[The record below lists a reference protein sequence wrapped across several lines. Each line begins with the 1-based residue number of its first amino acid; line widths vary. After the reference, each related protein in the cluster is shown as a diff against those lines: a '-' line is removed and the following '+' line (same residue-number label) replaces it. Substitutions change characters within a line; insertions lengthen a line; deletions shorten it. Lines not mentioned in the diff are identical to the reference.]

1 MKIVCLDGK
10 ALNPGDLSWAP
21 IEALGDFTVYDQT
34 VTEDQA
40 IARLQGAEALLVNKF
55 SVTETLLA
63 ACPTI
68 RLVCVLA
75 TGYNVV
81 DCAAARK
88 RGIPVC
94 NVPCYGTAAVAQF
107 TLGLMLTLCHR
118 IEYHSQSVHAGDW
131 TICPDFCYWL
141 TPQMELAGKTLG
153 ILGFGRIGQAV
164 AKLGKAFGMDIITCS
179 RTRRETDLAEFV
191 SFEELLRRS
200 DFLTLHCPLT
210 AENTGI
216 LNRETIAGMKNG
228 AMLINTARG
237 ALVDEQALADALAS
251 GKLAG
256 AAVDVA
262 CQEPIHAQN
271 PLLTAP
277 NCIITPHIAWA
288 PLESRQRLMNVVA
301 DNIRCYVNGHP
312 QNVVN

>member
-10 ALNPGDLSWAP
+10 ALNPGDLSWGS
-21 IEALGDFTVYDQT
+21 IQALGEFTVYDH
-34 VTEDQA
+34 TESVELA
-40 IARLQGAEALLVNKF
+40 VKRLQGADVLLVNKF
-55 SVTETLLA
+55 AVTESLLER
-63 ACPTI
+63 CPTI
-68 RLVCVLA
+68 KLVCVLA

-81 DCAAARK
+81 DCAAARQ

-94 NVPCYGTAAVAQF
+94 NVPTYGTDAVAQF
-107 TLGLMLTLCHR
+107 TMGLILTLCHR
-118 IEYHSQSVHAGDW
+118 IETHSQSVHAGDW
-131 TICPDFCYWL
+131 TRCPDFCYWL

-164 AKLGKAFGMDIITCS
+164 ARLGKAFGMTVITCS
-179 RTRRETDLAEFV
+179 RTRRDTDLAEFV
-191 SFEELLRRS
+191 SFDDLLERS
-200 DFLTLHCPLT
+200 DFLSLHCPLT

-216 LNRETIAGMKNG
+216 LNGATIAKMKSG
-228 AMLINTARG
+228 AFLINTARG
-237 ALVDEQALADALAS
+237 ALVDEQALCDGLAS
-251 GKLAG
+251 GHLAG

-262 CQEPIHAQN
+262 NQEPIPADS

-301 DNIRCYVNGHP
+301 ENIRAFQSGHP

>member
-10 ALNPGDLSWAP
+10 ALNPGDLSWGP
-21 IEALGDFTVYDQT
+21 IEALGDFTVYDHT
-34 VTEDQA
+34 DTEEQA
-40 IARLQGAEALLVNKF
+40 IVRLQGAEALLVNKF
-55 SVTETLLA
+55 AVTESLLA

-68 RLVCVLA
+68 RLICVLA

-81 DCAAARK
+81 DCAAAR
-88 RGIPVC
+88 RRSIPVC
-94 NVPCYGTAAVAQF
+94 NVPTYGTAAVAQF
-107 TLGLMLTLCHR
+107 TLGLILTLCHR
-118 IEYHSQSVHAGDW
+118 IEHHSQSVHEGMW
-131 TICPDFCYWL
+131 TRCPDFCYWL

-164 AKLGKAFGMDIITCS
+164 ARLGKAFGMDIITCS
-179 RTRRETDLAEFV
+179 RTRRPQDLAKYV

-200 DFLTLHCPLT
+200 DVLSLHCPLT
-210 AENTGI
+210 AENTG
-216 LNRETIAGMKNG
+216 LMNAESFAKMKDG
-228 AMLINTARG
+228 AFFINTARG
-237 ALVDEQALADALAS
+237 ALVDEQALSRALAC

-262 CQEPIHAQN
+262 SQEPIAADN

-288 PLESRQRLMNVVA
+288 PLESRRRLMNVVA
-301 DNIRCYVNGHP
+301 ENIRCYGNAHP